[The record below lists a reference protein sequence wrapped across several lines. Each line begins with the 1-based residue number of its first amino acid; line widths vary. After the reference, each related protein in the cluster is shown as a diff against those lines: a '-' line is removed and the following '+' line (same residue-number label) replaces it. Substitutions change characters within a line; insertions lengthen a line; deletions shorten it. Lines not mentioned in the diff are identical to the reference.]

1 MRIAITSSLLII
13 AGCAGQ
19 PSAPSAPA
27 APPTRVV
34 SNAPVVAP
42 PASTTGT
49 SSAEATSKAVVDAK
63 RRGYTVVNE
72 NGVTMYCHKDAR
84 TGSHLANETTC
95 LTEKQMVDL
104 REATQRSLQFF
115 EMQPPPPQGK

>member
-19 PSAPSAPA
+19 PSAPPAPA
-27 APPTRVV
+27 APPTRIV
-34 SNAPVVAP
+34 SNAPVVAT

-49 SSAEATSKAVVDAK
+49 SSADATTKAVIDAK

-95 LTEKQMVDL
+95 MTEKEMQDL
-104 REATQRSLQFF
+104 REATQRGLQNF
-115 EMQPPPPQGK
+115 EMQMPPPQGK